1 MKININ
7 IGGTWTHFAK
17 VEKGDVFGIG
27 DAVYMR
33 LTDVSQQEVYYNAW
47 SFAAN
52 GLAHIDGNEKVKIPQ
67 KATLEVTI

>member
-7 IGGTWTHFAK
+7 IGKTWTPFAK

-33 LTDVSQQEVYYNAW
+33 LTDAEQKEVYYNAW
-47 SFAAN
+47 SFAGN
-52 GLAHIDGNEKVKIPQ
+52 VLVHVDGNEKVKIPQ
-67 KATLEVTI
+67 KATLEVIL

>member
-7 IGGTWTHFAK
+7 VGKTLTVFAK
-17 VEKGDVFGIG
+17 VEKGDVFGVG

-33 LTDVSQQEVYYNAW
+33 LTDAEQREAYYNAW
-47 SFAAN
+47 SFAGN
-52 GLAHIDGNEKVKIPQ
+52 VLVHIDGNEKVKIPQ

>member
-7 IGGTWTHFAK
+7 IGKTWTHFAK
-17 VEKGDVFGIG
+17 VEKGDVFGID

-33 LTDVSQQEVYYNAW
+33 LTDVREQEVYYNAW
-47 SFAAN
+47 SFADN

-67 KATLEVTI
+67 RATLEVIL

>member
-7 IGGTWTHFAK
+7 TGKTWTPFAK
-17 VEKGDVFGIG
+17 IEKGEVFGIG

-33 LTDVSQQEVYYNAW
+33 LTDVRQEVYYNAW

-52 GLAHIDGNEKVKIPQ
+52 GLAHIDENEKVKITQ
-67 KATLEVTI
+67 RATLEVIL